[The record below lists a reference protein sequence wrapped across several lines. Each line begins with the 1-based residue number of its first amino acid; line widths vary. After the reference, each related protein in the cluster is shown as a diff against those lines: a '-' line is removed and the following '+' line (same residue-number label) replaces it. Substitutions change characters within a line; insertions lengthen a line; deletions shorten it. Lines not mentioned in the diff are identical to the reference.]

1 MTTSLTPEPQTM
13 YESLMTLPLFKGV
26 SHERLSEIV
35 GKIPLAFLKYM
46 PGEKVMDSGDPC
58 TGLKFVLK
66 GSVRL
71 SLHNVNDRLRIQQ
84 TLEGPAV
91 ISPDFLFGRDT
102 NYPSTGTAIDTVS
115 IIQIEKKDFLELLRV
130 DEIVMYNYLNILS
143 TNAQK
148 SVNGVLALTAGSL
161 EERIAF
167 WIIAL
172 TQLSGKDIVLQAKHR
187 DLYTLFGV
195 QRSSFIAALDAL
207 KAKGIIEYTPNEIH
221 VLSRREL
228 RSLLI
233 ASGRE

>member
-71 SLHNVNDRLRIQQ
+71 SLRNVNDRLRIQQ

-195 QRSSFIAALDAL
+195 QRSSFIAALETL
-207 KAKGIIEYTPNEIH
+207 KSKGIIEYTPNEIH

>member
-35 GKIPLAFLKYM
+35 GKIPLAFLRYM
-46 PGEKVMDSGDPC
+46 PGEKIMDSGDPC
-58 TGLKFVLK
+58 TGMKFVLK

-71 SLHNVNDRLRIQQ
+71 SLTNVNDRLRIKQ

-130 DEIVMYNYLNILS
+130 EEIVMYNYLNILS

-195 QRSSFIAALDAL
+195 QRSSFIAALDTL
-207 KAKGIIEYTPNEIH
+207 KSKGIIDYTPNEIH
-221 VLSRREL
+221 VISRREL
-228 RSLLI
+228 RALLI

>member
-1 MTTSLTPEPQTM
+1 MTTSLTSKTQSM
-13 YESLMTLPLFKGV
+13 YENLMTLPLFKGV
-26 SHERLSEIV
+26 SRERISEIV
-35 GKIPLAFLKYM
+35 GKVPLSFIKYR
-46 PGEKVMDSGDPC
+46 PGDKVMDSGDPC
-58 TGLKFVLK
+58 SGLLFVLN

-71 SLHNVNDRLRIQQ
+71 TLSNATDRLRILQ

-102 NYPSTGTAIDTVS
+102 SYPSTGEAISPVS
-115 IIQIEKKDFLELLRV
+115 IIRIEKKDFIELLRD
-130 DEIVMYNYLNILS
+130 DEIVTYNYLNILS

-148 SVNGVLALTAGSL
+148 AVNGVLALTAGSL

-195 QRSSFIAALDAL
+195 QRSSFLAALESL
-207 KAKGIIEYTPNEIH
+207 KARGIITYTPTEIH
-221 VLSRREL
+221 VVSRREL
-228 RSLLI
+228 RAILI
-233 ASGRE
+233 NRL